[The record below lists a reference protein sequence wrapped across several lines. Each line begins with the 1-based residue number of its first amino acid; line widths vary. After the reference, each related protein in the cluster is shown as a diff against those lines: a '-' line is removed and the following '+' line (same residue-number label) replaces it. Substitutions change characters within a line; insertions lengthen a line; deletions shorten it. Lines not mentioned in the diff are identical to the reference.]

1 MQRIAIWGICTRFEP
16 SQTFSAC
23 SKVWPSNPC
32 PLSSPSCSWTTTWH
46 PSKQNRCDR
55 GHSEIAWLKTVPARD
70 DSAWNPILGAVVG
83 YRPTGVRSGL
93 DRSECPFARRSIYGF
108 RHFRG
113 SSIGLDGLQT
123 NQMPG
128 LPLIL
133 VTPNDP
139 KLHPMRSPFKSL
151 IPSQRRCRIIG
162 YKKH

>member
-123 NQMPG
+123 NQ
-128 LPLIL
+128 
-133 VTPNDP
+133 
-139 KLHPMRSPFKSL
+139 
-151 IPSQRRCRIIG
+151 IPPRYLASHQS
-162 YKKH
+162 